1 MKGGDI
7 MGYLLAVLAAYL
19 LGCSNMA
26 YYVGK
31 VKKVDLAKVGSGNL
45 GASNTTAM
53 LGWGA
58 GVLVGAHDIG
68 KAALAVFL
76 AQLLLPELPFVGAVA
91 GVACVMGH
99 IFPFY
104 LKFKGG
110 KGLASF
116 IGMSLILNWQVTL
129 VALVLL
135 VLITVV
141 TQYIALG
148 TLAVSA
154 TVPVG
159 IAIVTQSLWVPLIL
173 LTATV
178 VIFCKHTDNIVRIRN
193 GTEIKLLSTVK
204 GENLVK

>member
-1 MKGGDI
+1 MVSPV
-7 MGYLLAVLAAYL
+7 AVAFSAESWVIQLE
-19 LGCSNMA
+19 
-26 YYVGK
+26 V
-31 VKKVDLAKVGSGNL
+31 
-45 GASNTTAM
+45 
-53 LGWGA
+53 
-58 GVLVGAHDIG
+58 
-68 KAALAVFL
+68 
-76 AQLLLPELPFVGAVA
+76 AQILLPELPFVGAAA

-193 GTEIKLLSTVK
+193 GTEIKLLSTAK

>member
-1 MKGGDI
+1 

-31 VKKVDLAKVGSGNL
+31 MNRVDLTKAGSGNL
-45 GASNTTAM
+45 GASNTTAL

-58 GVLVGAHDIG
+58 GVAVGIHDIG

-91 GVACVMGH
+91 GVACVLGH

-116 IGMSLILNWQVTL
+116 IGMSLILNWK
-129 VALVLL
+129 VALVAVALL
-135 VLITVV
+135 VLVTVV

-148 TLAVSA
+148 TLTVSA

-159 IAIVTQSLWVPLIL
+159 IAITTHSLWVPLIL
-173 LTATV
+173 AVATAV
-178 VIFCKHTDNIVRIRN
+178 MFCKHADNITRIRK

>member
-1 MKGGDI
+1 

-31 VKKVDLAKVGSGNL
+31 LNKVDLTKAGSGNL
-45 GASNTTAM
+45 GASNTATL

-76 AQLLLPELPFVGAVA
+76 AQLLLPELPLVGAAA

-193 GTEIKLLSTVK
+193 GTEIKLLSTIK

>member
-1 MKGGDI
+1 
-7 MGYLLAVLAAYL
+7 MGYLFAVLAAYL

-31 VKKVDLAKVGSGNL
+31 VKKVDLANVGSGNL

-116 IGMSLILNWQVTL
+116 IGMSLIVNWQVTL

-135 VLITVV
+135 VLVTVV

-148 TLAVSA
+148 TLAVSS

-159 IAIVTQSLWVPLIL
+159 IAILTQSLWVPLIL
-173 LTATV
+173 AIATAV
-178 VIFCKHTDNIVRIRN
+178 MFCKHADNIVRIRK

>member
-1 MKGGDI
+1 MYYI
-7 MGYLLAVLAAYL
+7 FAVLLGYL
-19 LGCSNMA
+19 LGCSHMA
-26 YYVGK
+26 FYISK
-31 VKKVDLAKVGSGNL
+31 LKKLDIRNAGSGNL
-45 GASNTTAM
+45 GASNATV
-53 LGWGA
+53 LFGWGS
-58 GVLVGAHDIG
+58 GVLVGLHDIG
-68 KAALAVFL
+68 KAFLAVVL
-76 AQLLLPELPFVGAVA
+76 AKWFFPDAPYAGAAA
-91 GVACVMGH
+91 GIAAVLGH

-104 LKFKGG
+104 LNFKGG

>member
-1 MKGGDI
+1 
-7 MGYLLAVLAAYL
+7 MGYLLAVLAGYL

-31 VKKVDLAKVGSGNL
+31 AKHVDLTKAGSGNL
-45 GASNTTAM
+45 GASNATTL

-68 KAALAVFL
+68 KAAMAVFL
-76 AQLLLPELPFVGAVA
+76 AQLLLPELPYVGAAA
-91 GVACVMGH
+91 GVACVLGH

-135 VLITVV
+135 VLITVA

-148 TLAVSA
+148 TLAVSL

-159 IAIVTQSLWVPLIL
+159 IGIATHSLWVPLIL
-173 LTATV
+173 AIATV
-178 VIFCKHTDNIVRIRN
+178 VIFCKHTDNMARIRE

-204 GENLVK
+204 GENRVK

>member
-1 MKGGDI
+1 
-7 MGYLLAVLAAYL
+7 MGYLFSVLAAYL
-19 LGCSNMA
+19 LGCSYMA

-31 VKKVDLAKVGSGNL
+31 LNYVDLTKAGSGKL
-45 GASNTTAM
+45 GASNTATL

-68 KAALAVFL
+68 NAALAVFF
-76 AQLLLPELPFVGAVA
+76 AQILLPELPFVGAVA

-129 VALVLL
+129 VALELL

-159 IAIVTQSLWVPLIL
+159 IAIVPQSLWVPLIL

>member
-1 MKGGDI
+1 MY
-7 MGYLLAVLAAYL
+7 YLLIILAAYL

-26 YYVGK
+26 YYLGK
-31 VKKVDLAKVGSGNL
+31 LKDVDMTKAGSGNL
-45 GASNTTAM
+45 GASNTTVL

-58 GVLVGAHDIG
+58 GVIVGIHDIA

-76 AQLLLPELPFVGAVA
+76 AELLFPELAFAGAAA
-91 GVACVMGH
+91 GVACVLGH
-99 IFPFY
+99 IYPFY

-116 IGMSLILNWQVTL
+116 IGMSLILDWK
-129 VALVLL
+129 VAAVAILLL
-135 VLITVV
+135 VLVTVV

-148 TLAVSA
+148 TLTVSV

-173 LTATV
+173 GIATAV
-178 VIFCKHTDNIVRIRN
+178 MFFKHIDNIQRIRN
-193 GTEIKLLSTVK
+193 RTEIRLGSTVK
-204 GENLVK
+204 GENRVK

>member
-1 MKGGDI
+1 
-7 MGYLLAVLAAYL
+7 MGYLFSVLAAYL

-31 VKKVDLAKVGSGNL
+31 VKEVDLANVGSGNL

-58 GVLVGAHDIG
+58 GVVVGAHDIA

-76 AQLLLPELPFVGAVA
+76 AQLLLPELPFVGAAA

-135 VLITVV
+135 VLVTVL

-159 IAIVTQSLWVPLIL
+159 IGIVTQSLWVPLIL
-173 LTATV
+173 AIATV
-178 VIFCKHTDNIVRIRN
+178 VIFCKHTDNLDRIRK